1 MNHQDTKGRGKDG
14 AGCASRYFAAV
25 AAVLE
30 QVEKTQMP
38 GIAKAADLLA
48 DALAA
53 GGSLFSFGASHAF
66 MVTEELV
73 YRAGGLMLVNPIQP
87 HGMTLAVRPLTLTS
101 RLERVVGL
109 GRELLAQSPA
119 RKGDALVLTSNSGR
133 NPVTI
138 DMALL
143 ARETGIRTVAITSLA
158 YVGKE
163 ASRHPCGKMLADL
176 CDVVVDNCV
185 PHGDAVIPVPG
196 SHHRMSPV
204 STIASCG
211 IANAIVAETVGRL
224 AARGIEPPVFQSANV
239 EGGEAFNARL
249 LEKHRGRI
257 HYL

>member
-1 MNHQDTKGRGKDG
+1 MPT
-14 AGCASRYFAAV
+14 STYFAEVAALLDRIAKTQEANLARAAEVLANAV
-25 AAVLE
+25 AE
-30 QVEKTQMP
+30 
-38 GIAKAADLLA
+38 GR
-48 DALAA
+48 
-53 GGSLFSFGASHAF
+53 SLFSFGASHAF

-73 YRAGGLMLVNPIQP
+73 YRAGGLMLMNPIQP

-101 RLERVVGL
+101 KLERVIGL

-119 RKGDALVLTSNSGR
+119 RKGDALVLTSTSGR
-133 NPVTI
+133 NPVTL

-143 ARETGIRTVAITSLA
+143 ARETGIRTIAITSLA

-185 PHGDAVIPVPG
+185 PHGDTVMPVPG
-196 SHHRMSPV
+196 SHLRMAPV
-204 STIASCG
+204 STIASCA
-211 IANAIVAETVGRL
+211 IANAMITATVELL
-224 AARGIEPPVFQSANV
+224 AKRGIEPPVFQSANV

-249 LEKHRGRI
+249 LEQHRDRI

>member
-1 MNHQDTKGRGKDG
+1 MLGTRYLSA
-14 AGCASRYFAAV
+14 AGDVLAQV
-25 AAVLE
+25 A
-30 QVEKTQMP
+30 KTQMP
-38 GIAKAADLLA
+38 NIAHAAGLLA
-48 DALAA
+48 DAIVE
-53 GGSLFSFGASHAF
+53 GRSLFSFGASHAF

-87 HGMTLAVRPLTLTS
+87 HGMTLGVRPLTLTS

-119 RKGDALVLTSNSGR
+119 RKGDALILNSNSGR

-163 ASRHPCGKMLADL
+163 ASRHPCGKMLAEL

-185 PHGDAVIPVPG
+185 PHGDAVVPVPG
-196 SHHRMSPV
+196 SKHKMSPV
-204 STIASCG
+204 STIASCA
-211 IANAIVAETVGRL
+211 IANAIVAETVELL
-224 AARGIEPPVFQSANV
+224 AKRGIEPPVFQSANV
-239 EGGEAFNARL
+239 EGGEEFNARVL
-249 LEKHRGRI
+249 AKHRDRI